1 MIELSPKY
9 EPLFSAPETVRYFI
23 LTGGRGSSKSFSAG
37 TFLSLLT
44 MEQGH
49 RILFT
54 RYTMVSAGLS
64 IIPEFV
70 EKLELLDIAPAYKIT
85 RDEIINTATNS
96 SVVFKGIK
104 TSSGDQ
110 TAALKSLQ
118 GVTTWVLDEAEE
130 LTSEDTFDTI
140 DLSIRQKGYHNRVV
154 LIMNPTTKEHWVYK
168 KFFEGRGVQEGFN
181 GVKGDTCYIHT
192 TYQDNLENLD
202 KSFIA
207 TVERL
212 KQSNPKKYH
221 HKIEG
226 GWLDKAEGV
235 IFSNWTHGEFD
246 NSLPYLYGQDFGF
259 SIDPTTLIKIAID
272 DKAMKVYIDECF
284 YKEGL
289 TTLEIYNHNSRFCN
303 SKDLIVADSAE
314 PRLIQELKSKQ
325 LNVRPTAKG
334 PDSVRAGILKM
345 QDYQLVLTP
354 NSVNV
359 AKELNNYVWH
369 DKKSDTPID
378 DYNHAIDA
386 IRYAFMYM
394 KDKPNRGKYA
404 VR

>member
-1 MIELSPKY
+1 VIELSPKY

-23 LTGGRGSSKSFSAG
+23 LTGGRGSSKSFSAN

-44 MEQGH
+44 MEESH

-64 IIPEFV
+64 IIPEFI
-70 EKLELLDIAPAYKIT
+70 EKLELLDIAEAYSVT
-85 RDEIINTATNS
+85 RDEIINRATGS
-96 SVVFKGIK
+96 SVLFKGIK

-118 GVTTWVLDEAEE
+118 GVTTWALDEAEE
-130 LTSEDTFDTI
+130 LTDEDTFDTI
-140 DLSIRQKGYHNRVV
+140 NLSIRQKGFHNRVI

-168 KFFEGRGVQEGFN
+168 RFFEDRGVKEGFN
-181 GVKGDTCYIHT
+181 GIKDDTCYIHT
-192 TYQDNLENLD
+192 TYEDNVENLD

-207 TVERL
+207 TVEKL
-212 KQSNPKKYH
+212 KTSNPKKYE
-221 HKIEG
+221 HKILG

-235 IFSNWTHGEFD
+235 IFPNWEYGEFD
-246 NSLPYLYGQDFGF
+246 TSLPYLFGQDFGY
-259 SIDPTTLIKIAID
+259 SIDPTTLIKRAID
-272 DKAMKVYIDECF
+272 DKKECIYVKECL

-289 TTLEIYNHNSRFCN
+289 TTSEIYTHNATHALR
-303 SKDLIVADSAE
+303 KDLIVADNAE
-314 PRLIQELKSKQ
+314 PRLIAELK
-325 LNVRPTAKG
+325 AKG
-334 PDSVRAGILKM
+334 LNMKAAVKGVDSVRNGILKL
-345 QDYQLVLTP
+345 QGYKLIVTP
-354 NSVNV
+354 ESTNV
-359 AKELNNYVWH
+359 VRELNNYIWH

-386 IRYAFMYM
+386 IRYAVMFL
-394 KDKPNRGKYA
+394 KDKPNYGKYA

>member
-1 MIELSPKY
+1 MIELAKKY
-9 EPLFSAPETVRYFI
+9 EPLFTAPETVRYYI
-23 LTGGRGSSKSFSAG
+23 LTGGRGSSKSFTANS
-37 TFLSLLT
+37 FLSLLT
-44 MEQGH
+44 MEEGH

-64 IIPEFV
+64 IIPEFI
-70 EKLELLDIAPAYKIT
+70 EKLELLNIAEAYSIT
-85 RDEIINTATNS
+85 RDEILNRATGS
-96 SVVFKGIK
+96 SVLFKGIK

-118 GVTTWVLDEAEE
+118 GVTTWALDEAEE
-130 LTSEDTFDTI
+130 LTDEDTFDTI
-140 DLSIRQKGYHNRVV
+140 NLSIRQKGFHNRVI

-168 KFFEGRGVQEGFN
+168 RFFEDRGVKEGFN
-181 GVKGDTCYIHT
+181 GIKDDVCYIHT
-192 TYQDNLENLD
+192 TYEDNIENLD

-207 TVERL
+207 TVEKL
-212 KQSNPKKYH
+212 KQTNPKKYK
-221 HKIEG
+221 HKILG

-235 IFSNWTHGEFD
+235 IFNNWTHGEFD

-272 DKAMKVYIDECF
+272 DKSMRIYVDECL

-289 TTLEIYNHNSRFCN
+289 TTLEIYNHNARFAS

-325 LNVRPTAKG
+325 LNVKPTAKG

>member
-1 MIELSPKY
+1 MIELAKKY
-9 EPLFSAPETVRYFI
+9 EPLFTAPETVRYYI
-23 LTGGRGSSKSFSAG
+23 LTGGRGSSKSFTANS
-37 TFLSLLT
+37 FLSLLT
-44 MEQGH
+44 MEEGH

-64 IIPEFV
+64 IIPEFI
-70 EKLELLDIAPAYKIT
+70 EKLELLNIAEAYSIT
-85 RDEIINTATNS
+85 RDEILNRTTGS
-96 SVVFKGIK
+96 SVLFKGIK

-118 GVTTWVLDEAEE
+118 GVTTWALDEAEE
-130 LTSEDTFDTI
+130 LTDEDTFDTI
-140 DLSIRQKGYHNRVV
+140 NLSIRQKGFHNRVI

-168 KFFEGRGVQEGFN
+168 RFFEDRGVKEGFN
-181 GVKGDTCYIHT
+181 GIKDDVCYIHT
-192 TYQDNLENLD
+192 TYEDNIENLD

-207 TVERL
+207 TVEKL
-212 KQSNPKKYH
+212 KQTNPKKYK
-221 HKIEG
+221 HKILG

-235 IFSNWTHGEFD
+235 IFNNWTHGEFD

-272 DKAMKVYIDECF
+272 DKSMRIYVDECL

-289 TTLEIYNHNSRFCN
+289 TTLEIYNHNARFAS

-325 LNVRPTAKG
+325 LNVKPTAKG